1 MKKEAVMRNID
12 KFIENKLIIKI
23 INKFSTV
30 SYTVSQ

>member
-1 MKKEAVMRNID
+1 MRKEAVMRNID